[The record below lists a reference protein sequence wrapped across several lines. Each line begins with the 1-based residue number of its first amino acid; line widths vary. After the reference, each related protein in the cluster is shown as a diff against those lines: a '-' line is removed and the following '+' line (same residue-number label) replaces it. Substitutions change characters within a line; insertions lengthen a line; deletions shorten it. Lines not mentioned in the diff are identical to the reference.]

1 MSLYFDYLIAVC
13 CTLRRLPWIP
23 DSCIMLPYIAENNI
37 EDNDEEEL
45 SYLTPKSSMNSF
57 CSFSTCTSDSYWMRY
72 LEETEGLS
80 QLLCF
85 LMRCTVVLP
94 HMCEVTYM
102 LHV

>member
-1 MSLYFDYLIAVC
+1 
-13 CTLRRLPWIP
+13 
-23 DSCIMLPYIAENNI
+23 MLPYIAENNI

-45 SYLTPKSSMNSF
+45 SYLTPKSPMNSF

-72 LEETEGLS
+72 LKEREGLS
-80 QLLCF
+80 QLLSF

-94 HMCEVTYM
+94 HMCEVTCM